1 VWARPGFAP
10 AARRSTL
17 LSVASALF
25 AGNWKRVMPASFQAI
40 PQKPPAVSK
49 IR

>member
-1 VWARPGFAP
+1 MFVGLSATEPGWEPVEFTFWHTGEDVP
-10 AARRSTL
+10 AL
-17 LSVASALF
+17 
-25 AGNWKRVMPASFQAI
+25 FQAI